1 LTTVDFFERVAEL
14 RRARAAFAVATVV
27 ARRAPVSSHL
37 GDRAIVHRSGRMEGF
52 VGGACSRDIVR
63 REALRA
69 IRSGEP
75 RLVQIVPD
83 PPDDDDADPQRIVV
97 PMGCVS
103 EGAVDVYIE
112 PHLTPRR
119 LIVVGFTPVAEMLA
133 RIAATLEY
141 DVTRIVAADELADV
155 DPLTGVRIAPIERL
169 AERIAAIE
177 TPERERTVAIVAS
190 QGRYDEA
197 ALEVL
202 LPRDVGFVGLL
213 ASRRRAAQIKGI
225 LAQGGIEAAALTR
238 LRNPVGIDI
247 GARTPGDVAVSI
259 LAAIVA
265 DARERARSERDA
277 EPATAELDP
286 VCGMEV
292 DGTALSLE
300 HRGRRYAFCSAH
312 CRQTFL
318 ADPGR
323 FAAAGSR

>member
-1 LTTVDFFERVAEL
+1 VDFFERVAEL

-69 IRSGEP
+69 IRTGQP

-83 PPDDDDADPQRIVV
+83 PPDGDDADPDRIVV
-97 PMGCVS
+97 PMGCAS

-169 AERIAAIE
+169 PERLAAIE
-177 TPERERTVAIVAS
+177 APERARLVAVVAS

-197 ALEVL
+197 ALEAL
-202 LPRDVGFVGLL
+202 LPLDVAFVGLL
-213 ASRRRAAQIKGI
+213 ASRRRATQIKGI
-225 LAQGGIEAAALTR
+225 LAQGGADAAALTR
-238 LRNPVGIDI
+238 LRNPVGLDI

-265 DARERARSERDA
+265 DTRDRVRREPGVDA
-277 EPATAELDP
+277 TPLEQDP

-292 DGTALSLE
+292 DAAALSID

-312 CRQTFL
+312 CRQAFL

-323 FAAAGSR
+323 YAAAGSR